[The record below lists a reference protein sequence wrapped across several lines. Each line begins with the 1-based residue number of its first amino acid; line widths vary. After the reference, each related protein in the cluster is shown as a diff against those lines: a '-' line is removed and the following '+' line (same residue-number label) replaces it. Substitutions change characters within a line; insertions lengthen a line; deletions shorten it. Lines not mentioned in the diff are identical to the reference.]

1 MTTDLG
7 LIVQAAQRDAHIL
20 ALQRSGDGAA
30 QRCLAHSG
38 RAIEAEDGRL
48 EVATHLEHGKVFEDA
63 LLDLL
68 QAVVV
73 AVEHT
78 AGVLHIEVV
87 SGILAPRETE
97 HHLQVVELYV
107 VVGRLGIDAFELH
120 HLLLEGVGHL
130 LAPQLLG
137 RLAAQLVDVLI
148 LHAAAQLVLD
158 ILQLLLKEVFALLLV
173 EVLTG
178 AHLDA
183 GLEVGKLHLAVEDRE
198 QVGGTLL
205 ERLFLQELHLLLH
218 VEGEVRTHEVDQEHA
233 VGDVLD
239 GKCRIGLHVL
249 GGLDE
254 AHGEVLTVVDDG
266 LKLAVATLGE
276 HLGER
281 HHLAREIGAR
291 RHHVGELQ
299 ALHTLEDDRSGLVGH
314 LEDAHHTR
322 CRTRLVEVFL
332 LRVLG
337 LG

>member
-1 MTTDLG
+1 MATDLG
-7 LIVQAAQRDAHIL
+7 LIVQTAERDAHIL
-20 ALQRSGDGAA
+20 ALQGGGDGAA
-30 QRCLAHSG
+30 QRGLAHSG
-38 RAIEAEDGRL
+38 RAVEAEDGRL

-73 AVEHT
+73 AVEH
-78 AGVLHIEVV
+78 AARILHIEVV
-87 SGILAPRETE
+87 GGILAPGEAE

-107 VVGRLGIDAFELH
+107 VVGRLGIDALELH

-130 LAPQLLG
+130 LAPQLLLG
-137 RLAAQLVDVLI
+137 LAAQFVDVLI
-148 LHAAAQLVLD
+148 LHTAAQLVLD
-158 ILQLLLKEVFALLLV
+158 VLQLLLQEVLALLLV
-173 EVLTG
+173 DFLTG
-178 AHLDA
+178 AQLDA
-183 GLEVGKLHLAVEDRE
+183 GLEVGKLHFAVEDRE

-205 ERLFLQELHLLLH
+205 ERLLLQELHLLLH

-239 GKCRIGLHVL
+239 GKCRIGLHVF

-254 AHGEVLTVVDDG
+254 AHGKVLAVVDDG
-266 LKLAVATLGE
+266 LELAAAALGE

-281 HHLAREIGAR
+281 HHLAREVGAR
-291 RHHVGELQ
+291 RYDAGELQ
-299 ALHTLEDDRSGLVGH
+299 ALHALQDDRSGLVGH

-322 CRTRLVEVFL
+322 CGTYLIEVFL